1 MAFIYFNQI
10 VNELDCY
17 HALFGKTWRHGTVLY
32 IIFPQQ
38 KVGTMFR
45 WRKDILNQCAL
56 SAFQRNICV
65 STQDLDEC

>member
-45 WRKDILNQCAL
+45 
-56 SAFQRNICV
+56 
-65 STQDLDEC
+65 